1 MVRRKRLRRR
11 TNEDMKIGENEG
23 MKKKITCELMEGKE
37 RERKRKKV

>member
-23 MKKKITCELMEGKE
+23 IKKKITCELMEEKE
-37 RERKRKKV
+37 KK